1 MKSVIE
7 ILELLESNNSRLFKE
22 QVLEENSKNELLKKV
37 FVAVGDPYNNFYI
50 NKFKMPTA
58 ESNGRSDNDAVENFL
73 DFIVNTL
80 STRKITGNAAK
91 DSVVSQFSK
100 LTQLQQKWCQRIILK
115 NLRCGVQEATIN
127 KTWPN
132 AIVGFSVQLAE
143 SLKTHHDVKI
153 GIIIDEVIDYPVRV
167 EPKLDGLRCII
178 VKNDGNV
185 TMFTRSGS
193 VIETLPQIKNAIEKS
208 DWDNFV
214 LDGEVMGS
222 DWNESASVVMSY
234 KSNKNDSNMFYHV
247 FDAMAFDD
255 WRDQQCSL
263 SLLNRI
269 SLAAELI
276 EQTNCKKITDVFGE
290 TVNNEKELLQFYANC
305 MSKGYEGIMI
315 KKLHANYSFKRSDA
329 VVKMKPVATYEGM
342 IVGHYLGNRGSKRE
356 GLWGGFE
363 VVMSNGIITRVGGGY
378 TDKLKSE
385 IGIDP
390 NAWIGKI
397 VEVEGQPDPMTKDG
411 LTKDGKVRFPVFL
424 RERDLRDVDQKI
436 VTVGQ
441 NYLKS
446 LEVNNGSK
454 I

>member
-1 MKSVIE
+1 MTSVIE

-22 QVLEENSKNELLKKV
+22 QILEENSKNELLKKV
-37 FVAVGDPYNNFYI
+37 FVTVGDPYNNFYI
-50 NKFKMPTA
+50 NKFKMSHAVST
-58 ESNGRSDNDAVENFL
+58 SDSRLDNDIIEDFL
-73 DFIVNTL
+73 NFIVNTL
-80 STRKITGNAAK
+80 ATRKITGNAAK
-91 DSVVSQFSK
+91 DAVVVQFSK
-100 LTQLQQKWCQRIILK
+100 MTQLQQKWCQRIILK

-143 SLKTHHDVKI
+143 SLKTHHDAST
-153 GIIIDEVIDYPVRV
+153 GIIIDELIEYPVRV

-185 TMFTRSGS
+185 TLFTRSGS
-193 VIETLPQIKNAIEKS
+193 IIETLPQIKNAIEKS

-234 KSNKNDSNMFYHV
+234 KTNKNDSNMFYHV
-247 FDAMAFDD
+247 FDAMAFED
-255 WRDQQCSL
+255 WRDQQSSL
-263 SLLNRI
+263 SLLDRI
-269 SLAAELI
+269 SLAEELI
-276 EQTNCKKITDVFGE
+276 EKTNCEKIVCVFGE
-290 TVNNEKELLQFYANC
+290 TVLEEKDLLQFYANC

-315 KKLHANYSFKRSDA
+315 KKLKANYAFKRSDA

-356 GLWGGFE
+356 GMWGGFE
-363 VVMSNGIITRVGGGY
+363 VVMTNGIVTRVGGGY

-385 IGIDP
+385 IGINPDV
-390 NAWIGKI
+390 WLGKI
-397 VEVEGQPDPMTKDG
+397 VEIEGQPDPMTLDG

-424 RERDLRDVDQKI
+424 RVRDPRDVDQKI
-436 VTVGQ
+436 VTVGEK
-441 NYLKS
+441 YLKS
-446 LEVNNGSK
+446 IQENVQ
-454 I
+454 